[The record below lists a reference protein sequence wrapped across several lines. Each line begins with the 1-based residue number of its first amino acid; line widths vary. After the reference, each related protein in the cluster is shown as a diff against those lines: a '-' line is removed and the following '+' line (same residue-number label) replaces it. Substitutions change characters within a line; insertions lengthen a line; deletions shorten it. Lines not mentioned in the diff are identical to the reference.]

1 MAARISVFDDV
12 PKSTGTENYSDDV
25 VGRLHGGYLN
35 GRTPVSLDQWRI
47 TSDDPTVADKV
58 AELFGGTPQA
68 IDGSKEGSV
77 LHEVFTEAAS
87 INVILEDPD
96 AIGTEFVLWGRDG
109 KIAMRGDGY
118 TLDDGTADPD
128 AELPIQERKERAKKG
143 LGTAPETTVYFRLAD
158 DPDLGI
164 FKFIQRGAW
173 NLERNLARDGF
184 YDKLD
189 NSDGPV
195 LVELKREP
203 VSFVAKQGPRAGQTV
218 SFTQTEL
225 KFKGSA
231 E

>member
-1 MAARISVFDDV
+1 M
-12 PKSTGTENYSDDV
+12 
-25 VGRLHGGYLN
+25 HGGYLH
-35 GRTPVSLDQWRI
+35 GKAPVSLDHWRVTTASLGTA
-47 TSDDPTVADKV
+47 TSTA
-58 AELFGGTPQA
+58 ALFGGRPQIVDA
-68 IDGSKEGSV
+68 SDGTWSY
-77 LHEVFTEAAS
+77 EVFTEAAS
-87 INVILEDPD
+87 INVIVETPD
-96 AIGTEFVLWGRDG
+96 SIGTEFVLWGRDG

-118 TLDDGTADPD
+118 TLDDGSADPD
-128 AELPIQERKERAKKG
+128 AELPIAERKERAKKG

-225 KFKGSA
+225 KF
-231 E
+231 